1 MKTNLQAQIL
11 GLLLLSAGVVNA
23 QPQTAP
29 PPSAPGGP
37 PPSTQGPMPS
47 TQAPTYGPMPA
58 TDTQGPSS
66 GPPGSAPGPMPATP
80 SAGPQYYE
88 PAPPADYADAARS
101 SAGTYQGRFMVG
113 IGWDVGMPIGS
124 AHDFTQNLSPAGFAL
139 SFQYFATS
147 NLSVG
152 ASMDWQTYWDS
163 RPRTTNQISN
173 GAITA
178 TADNSIQNGA
188 ARAMARWYFIDHGPI
203 LPYAGFNIG
212 VGWSTFQST
221 AATLVLY
228 DNTVSVL
235 VGGELGAAF
244 APSRTSPLLTL
255 SARYTTL
262 PAADFLTVTDVQS
275 ITFQLGMMSP

>member
-11 GLLLLSAGVVNA
+11 GLLLLSAGAVNA
-23 QPQTAP
+23 QSQNTP
-29 PPSAPGGP
+29 PPSAPGGAQ
-37 PPSTQGPMPS
+37 PSTQGPMPS
-47 TQAPTYGPMPA
+47 TPTQAPTYGPMPS
-58 TDTQGPSS
+58 TDAQ

-80 SAGPQYYE
+80 GAGPQYYE

-163 RPRTTNQISN
+163 RPRTTNQINN

-188 ARAMARWYFIDHGPI
+188 ARAMARWYFIDHGPV

-235 VGGELGAAF
+235 VGGELGVAF

>member
-23 QPQTAP
+23 QSPTAP
-29 PPSAPGGP
+29 PPSAPGSP
-37 PPSTQGPMPS
+37 QPSTQGPMPS
-47 TQAPTYGPMPA
+47 TQAPTYGPMPSTEA
-58 TDTQGPSS
+58 QGPSS
-66 GPPGSAPGPMPATP
+66 APPGSAPAPMPATP
-80 SAGPQYYE
+80 GAGPQYYE
-88 PAPPADYADAARS
+88 PAPPADYAEAARS
-101 SAGTYQGRFMVG
+101 SAGSYQGRFMVG

-124 AHDFTQNLSPAGFAL
+124 AHNFTQNLSPAGFAL

-152 ASMDWQTYWDS
+152 ASMDWQTYWDT
-163 RPRTTNQISN
+163 RPRTTNQIQN

-188 ARAMARWYFIDHGPI
+188 ARAMARWYFIDHGPV